1 MNLNDSG
8 KLVKGSPGYCVP
20 VTEQTLHEQ
29 LKEYYAMESGDMES
43 PLGDYRVDVVRGN
56 LLIEIQTRSFS
67 SIRDKLAKLVEN
79 HYVRLV
85 HPVPYQKWVV
95 RLDRNGTQIGRRKSP
110 KRGRVE
116 EVFRELVYM
125 PKLMGNPKFE
135 LEVALVN
142 LEEYLI
148 DDGKGSWR
156 RRRWSIHD
164 RKMLNIHERRIFQA
178 PQDFLK
184 LLPDTLPTEFTTKML
199 AKESK
204 LRINLAQK
212 MVYCLRN
219 MDVINQVGKKGRA
232 YLYSIR

>member
-1 MNLNDSG
+1 M
-8 KLVKGSPGYCVP
+8 
-20 VTEQTLHEQ
+20 TEQTLHEQ
-29 LKEYYAMESGDMES
+29 LKEYYAMESGEVET
-43 PLGDYRVDVVRGN
+43 PFGDYRVDVVRGN

-67 SIRDKLAKLVEN
+67 SIRDKLSKLVQE

-85 HPVPYQKWVV
+85 HPVPYQKWVI
-95 RLDRNGTQIGRRKSP
+95 RLDRNENRVSRRKSP
-110 KRGRVE
+110 KRGKVE

-125 PKLMGNPKFE
+125 PKMLADPKFE

-142 LEEYLI
+142 MEEYLI

-164 RKMLNIHERRIFQA
+164 RSMLNIHDRHLFQD
-178 PQDFLK
+178 PVDFLR
-184 LLPDTLPTEFTTKML
+184 LLPETLPGEFTTRML

-204 LRINLAQK
+204 LRVNLAQK

-219 MDVINQVGKKGRA
+219 MDVIKQTGKKGRA

>member
-1 MNLNDSG
+1 M
-8 KLVKGSPGYCVP
+8 
-20 VTEQTLHEQ
+20 TEQTLHEQ
-29 LKEYYAMESGDMES
+29 LKEYYARETGDVESV
-43 PLGDYRVDVVRGN
+43 LGDYRVDVIRGN

-67 SIRDKLAKLVEN
+67 SIREKLGKLVKEHN
-79 HYVRLV
+79 VRLV
-85 HPVPYQKWVV
+85 HPVPYQKWVI
-95 RLDRNGTQIGRRKSP
+95 RLDRNENMVSKRKSP

-125 PKLMGNPKFE
+125 PKLLADPNFE

-142 LEEYLI
+142 IEEFLI

-156 RRRWSIHD
+156 RKRWSIHD
-164 RKMLNIHERRIFQA
+164 KKMINLHERHLYHT
-178 PQDFLK
+178 PQDFLR
-184 LLPDTLPTEFTTKML
+184 LLPETLPAEFTTRML

-219 MDVINQVGKKGRA
+219 MEVIQQTGKKGRTH
-232 YLYSIR
+232 LYSVS

>member
-1 MNLNDSG
+1 M
-8 KLVKGSPGYCVP
+8 
-20 VTEQTLHEQ
+20 TEQTLHEQ
-29 LKEYYAMESGDMES
+29 LKEYYAMETGEVET
-43 PLGDYRVDVVRGN
+43 PLGDYRVDVVRGD

-67 SIRDKLAKLVEN
+67 SIRDKLGKLIKD
-79 HYVRLV
+79 HHVRLV

-95 RLDRNGTQIGRRKSP
+95 RLDRKENQVGRRKSP

-125 PKLMGNPKFE
+125 PKLLGDPNFE

-142 LEEYLI
+142 MEEFLI

-164 RKMLNIHERRIFQA
+164 RKMINLHERKLYQA
-178 PQDFLK
+178 PQDFLP
-184 LLPDTLPTEFTTKML
+184 LLPKSLPVEFTTRML

-219 MDVINQVGKKGRA
+219 MGVIEQTGKKGRA
-232 YLYSIR
+232 FLYSISVP